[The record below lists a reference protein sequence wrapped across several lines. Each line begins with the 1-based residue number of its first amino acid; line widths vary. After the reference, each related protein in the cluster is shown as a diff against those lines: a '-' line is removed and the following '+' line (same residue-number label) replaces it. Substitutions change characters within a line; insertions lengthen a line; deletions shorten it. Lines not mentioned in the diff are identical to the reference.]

1 MPSYVCKYCH
11 QSKQSLKGLRSHLA
25 QKKSCRDA
33 FRRRFSA
40 IIQATSSIT
49 QGQREADQFEDDPDS
64 QLDVDEPAPFDPPN
78 LHSHNPPPTDN
89 EPPPNTT
96 SHSRRASVE
105 DVEDEEPGGLP
116 KRAWVTDFPSPAGT
130 ALREGETAFAKLQRE
145 KEEAGG
151 NLWLPFASKD
161 EWELARWLTTAGVSQ
176 SAIDDFLKLP
186 ITRDRTHPSFH
197 NKRTFFQKID
207 TLPQGPAWSC
217 ESWEVTGDELNE
229 KGEPI
234 VETVELWKRN
244 TVDCIQELIGN
255 PAFKD
260 NMQYAPEKLYA
271 EEECKTR
278 IFDETWTGEW
288 WWDKQ
293 KVFPAGVTIAPVILS
308 SDKTQLSQFSGDK
321 AAWPPLIEAGNQ
333 GVEMVCADGCVRRV
347 HPILAAYIADHPEQC
362 LVACCKE
369 NCCPKCTVPP
379 DRRGEV
385 VYSVMRDPR
394 EIEQLLEEKW
404 KGESPADF
412 KAYGLRLI
420 DPFWKDLPHCN
431 IFACITPDLLHQLH
445 KGVFKDHIVSWAS
458 ACMEGGEAEIDRRF
472 KVMTTHPDLR
482 HFRKGISLVSQWTGT
497 EYKNMEKVFLG
508 VLTGGSNPAVLRAVR
523 AVLDFI
529 YYAHFEAH
537 SSDSLAKLEAAW
549 NSFHAEKSIFV
560 DLDIRDD
567 FDIAKVHSAL
577 HYGQSIRQLGTADG
591 YNTEASERLHIDF
604 AKRAYRSS
612 NKKAYT
618 QQMTTWLSRQEAVRR
633 FDAFLRW
640 AEPQP
645 LVSEIPQ
652 TEQDSQHD
660 EQPTSLARYSVAKDP
675 GFGATKVKTLVEKFG
690 CANFVRNLE
699 DHLRRFSSSQPLP
712 LVAQNIHDR
721 TSFDVYKRMHVRLP
735 AIRQISRTPI
745 KDTIRATP
753 SVPAKPL
760 RKAIPAHFDTVLA
773 REFPSPVDP
782 SGHNQDNPLHGLCVA
797 RVRAI
802 FRLPEEYGPASKH
815 PVAYMEWFTP
825 FHTVAPDT
833 GMFKISWS
841 TRMHRRRTSII
852 PVTQIERSCHLIPH
866 FGREVNLQWSSGDIL
881 DQCSTFYVNP
891 YLRHHDFV
899 LLRHAVAGTVT

>member
-49 QGQREADQFEDDPDS
+49 Q
-64 QLDVDEPAPFDPPN
+64 
-78 LHSHNPPPTDN
+78 
-89 EPPPNTT
+89 
-96 SHSRRASVE
+96 VE

-385 VYSVMRDPR
+385 VYS
-394 EIEQLLEEKW
+394 LLEEKW

-618 QQMTTWLSRQEAVRR
+618 QQMTTWLSRQEAV
-633 FDAFLRW
+633 
-640 AEPQP
+640 P
-645 LVSEIPQ
+645 EIPQ

-721 TSFDVYKRMHVRLP
+721 TSFDVYKRMH
-735 AIRQISRTPI
+735 
-745 KDTIRATP
+745 
-753 SVPAKPL
+753 PL